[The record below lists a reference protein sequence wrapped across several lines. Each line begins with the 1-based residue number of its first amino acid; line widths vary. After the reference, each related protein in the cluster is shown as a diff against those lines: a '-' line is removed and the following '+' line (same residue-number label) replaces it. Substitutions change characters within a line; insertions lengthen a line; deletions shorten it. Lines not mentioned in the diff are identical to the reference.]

1 MGSGPQNL
9 GVLCPLSI
17 FAHMGKT
24 ESVKYIHTIFVP
36 FRMALCIMSEHED
49 CYDNV
54 KLTLEDRECLKK
66 FCILLRSWVSYVI
79 AAEQIELILV
89 LSASVIL

>member
-1 MGSGPQNL
+1 
-9 GVLCPLSI
+9 
-17 FAHMGKT
+17 
-24 ESVKYIHTIFVP
+24 
-36 FRMALCIMSEHED
+36 MALCIMSEHED
-49 CYDNV
+49 CYDNI

-66 FCILLRSWVSYVI
+66 FCILLHSWVSYVI